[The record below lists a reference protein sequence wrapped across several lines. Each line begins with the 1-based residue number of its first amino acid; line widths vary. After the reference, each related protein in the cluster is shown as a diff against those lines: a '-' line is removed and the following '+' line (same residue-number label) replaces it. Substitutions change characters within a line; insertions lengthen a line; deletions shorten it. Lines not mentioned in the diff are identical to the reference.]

1 MNMLA
6 WACSQMCLT
15 EPKAKSVSGTGF
27 TSLLSRSS
35 WVLWT
40 AQMSPAWASKQCL
53 QRLCRW
59 MIFPPFP
66 NDKSKH
72 HGGYHQI
79 YWLVIIPFSLVVL
92 SVLPGH
98 PFILGDTQI
107 GCASISQNC
116 WYQQN
121 KNTTVKCSPGILIAC
136 CATFHFSYSTSYCSK
151 IQHSWDIPTPPSI
164 SLHPRWTFG
173 GVGGGS
179 GSGVETLGW
188 EGCPVCI
195 ALFAPQK
202 RTSRRP

>member
-1 MNMLA
+1 MLNQKWICWPGHVA
-6 WACSQMCLT
+6 RCVWQNRRRRVCLGRDL
-15 EPKAKSVSGTGF
+15 PAFCPGHLGF
-27 TSLLSRSS
+27 FGRPR
-35 WVLWT
+35 WVLHEPQSS
-40 AQMSPAWASKQCL
+40 ACRG
-53 QRLCRW
+53 RLCRW
-59 MIFPPFP
+59 MILPPFL

-72 HGGYHQI
+72 HGGYDQI

-98 PFILGDTQI
+98 FFILGDTQI

-164 SLHPRWTFG
+164 SLHPRWTFR

-188 EGCPVCI
+188 LGCPVCI
-195 ALFAPQK
+195 A
-202 RTSRRP
+202 